1 MSDIEKESGAIGSND
16 TKPVEGDVV
25 DRHLG
30 EADPLYEAKLVRKLD
45 TFIIPVVML
54 LYLLSFLDRVNI
66 GNARLYGLEQ
76 DLDLS
81 PSQFQTAVSIL
92 FVTYILSELPS
103 NLVLKKLRPS
113 RWIAFITVAWGI
125 TATLTGIVQ
134 NYGGLIACRLVLGA
148 VEGGLFPGM
157 AIYLTF
163 FYTKRELALRIGYL
177 FVSAALAGA
186 FGGLLAYGIGHMDG
200 VAGQRGWRWIM
211 ILEGIPTF
219 VLGIATWWI
228 LPDNPETAYFL
239 NEREK
244 AVAAARLKRQTGYT
258 KKAAEFHWDDVKKCF
273 KDWKVWTFCFAQFG
287 SDTMLYGFSTF
298 LPTIIKSIMPKA
310 SNAMVQVLTIPCYAL
325 GAVTYLVVAHF
336 SDKQQKRAFYTV
348 LLGIVSIVG
357 YAMLISPSSSAT
369 HYAGCFLVAMGLY
382 VCVGL
387 PLAWLPTNLPRYGK
401 RTSATGLQLSIG
413 NCAGIMSA
421 FIYPTMDRPRFIK
434 GHAIT
439 MAMVAFAITCYII
452 MWYHLSQIN
461 TRREEGKVD
470 HLIAGMRDEE
480 VAELGDDSPRFR
492 YTI

>member
-1 MSDIEKESGAIGSND
+1 MSDVEKQHDTVDPHVTKSMESDEMGGHVDGID
-16 TKPVEGDVV
+16 PVF
-25 DRHLG
+25 
-30 EADPLYEAKLVRKLD
+30 EAKLVRKLD
-45 TFIIPVVML
+45 IYIIPVVML

-66 GNARLYGLEQ
+66 GNARLYGLQE
-76 DLDLS
+76 DLS
-81 PSQFQTAVSIL
+81 MDDDQFQTAVSIL

-125 TATLTGIVQ
+125 IATLTGIVQ
-134 NYGGLIACRLVLGA
+134 SYGGLIACRLLLGA

-157 AIYLTF
+157 AVYLTF

-186 FGGLLAYGIGHMDG
+186 FGGLLAYGIGHLDG
-200 VAGQRGWRWIM
+200 HAGQKGWRWIM
-211 ILEGIPTF
+211 IIEGLPTF

-228 LPDNPETAYFL
+228 LPDSPETTYFL
-239 NEREK
+239 NAEEK
-244 AVAAARLKRQTGYT
+244 AFAAARLKRQTGYT
-258 KKAAEFHWDDVKKCF
+258 KKAAEFHWDDVRKCF
-273 KDWKVWTFCFAQFG
+273 KDWKVWLFCFAQFG

-298 LPTIIKSIMPKA
+298 LPTIIRSIMPDA
-310 SNAMVQVLTIPCYAL
+310 SSAMVQVLTIPCYAL
-325 GAVTYLVVAHF
+325 GAITYLVTARF
-336 SDKQQKRAFYTV
+336 SDKQQKRGFYSI
-348 LLGIVSIVG
+348 LLGVISIIG
-357 YAMLISPSSSAT
+357 YAMLISDSSSGV

-421 FIYPTMDRPRFIK
+421 FIYPTRDRPRFVK
-434 GHAIT
+434 GHGIT
-439 MAMVAFAITCYII
+439 MAMVGFAIVCYAVL
-452 MWYHLSQIN
+452 WFQFRKIN
-461 TRREEGKVD
+461 SRREKGEEE
-470 HLIAGMRDEE
+470 HLIAGMSDDE
-480 VAELGDDSPRFR
+480 VAEMGDDSPRFR